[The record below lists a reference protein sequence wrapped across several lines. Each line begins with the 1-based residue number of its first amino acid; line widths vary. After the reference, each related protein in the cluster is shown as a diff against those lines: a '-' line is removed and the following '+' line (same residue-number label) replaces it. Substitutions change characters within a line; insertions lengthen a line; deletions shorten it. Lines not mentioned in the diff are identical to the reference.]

1 MQPSGDQKDGSLRV
15 LNQDSRD
22 DERGTVHP
30 TVATASL
37 VLRLV
42 CGQALSCRRTDLNL
56 FALPRGSAAARHVQ
70 VCWSSY
76 HNWTP
81 LYAQQTHTHTHTHTS
96 LYSRLYLAHEM
107 TI

>member
-81 LYAQQTHTHTHTHTS
+81 LYTQQTHTQACTVDYIW
-96 LYSRLYLAHEM
+96 LM
-107 TI
+107 K